1 MRLTEQ
7 QKEIAK
13 ECFERY
19 LKHAPS
25 VSAEAMFDLFLSR
38 LREKQEAVATV
49 IVYNDT
55 VSISASAGMLSKL
68 KEMNG
73 LALFTIPPAAPD
85 CKELVEALEMVV
97 EYFKPHGTGRVFYLG
112 YPSDKRKNEFLYEAL
127 AKHKASMGE
136 KE

>member
-1 MRLTEQ
+1 MSLPQERINDIIINSAKDTTDGFRLPEDNG
-7 QKEIAK
+7 ELCAA
-13 ECFERY
+13 FN
-19 LKHAPS
+19 LA
-25 VSAEAMFDLFLSR
+25 LSR
-38 LREKQEAVATV
+38 IREEQKPALMMNYVHNTEG
-49 IVYNDT
+49 YNQDGQ
-55 VSISASAGMLSKL
+55 S
-68 KEMNG
+68 NG
-73 LALFTIPPAAPD
+73 FDIPLFTIPPAAPD